1 MTLRTTKYRRI
12 LPILKTGGHQP
23 FPWTDKRKSINLNAK
38 TTVICEIIHTGN
50 LYAILPNW
58 AHGCSFKV
66 EGEVGGPEEK
76 RNIDFEMNRGINR
89 SLASLKLPFKTGSG
103 DRLWRPAQETGS
115 GDGLGR
121 PARETGSGDRIGR
134 PAQET
139 SSGDRLR
146 RPAQE
151 TGSGERL
158 RRPAQDN
165 GRW

>member
-1 MTLRTTKYRRI
+1 M
-12 LPILKTGGHQP
+12 
-23 FPWTDKRKSINLNAK
+23 NAK

-89 SLASLKLPFKTGSG
+89 SLASLKLPFKMGSG
-103 DRLWRPAQETGS
+103 DGLRRRALETGS

-121 PARETGSGDRIGR
+121 RARETGSGDRLGR
-134 PAQET
+134 PDRET
-139 SSGDRLR
+139 GSGDQLR

-151 TGSGERL
+151 TGSGDRL
-158 RRPAQDN
+158 RRTAQET
-165 GRW
+165 GSG